1 MTLAPGAS
9 QRFLEHDAEASS
21 FCGPTGAYI
30 ADLEQNKGIKTRDGG
45 PLFPCMLTHGL
56 IASWQRQRCAC
67 GPEHLGAQGINM
79 FDNKGTKFSS
89 DMKNILSRLSRGEQL
104 KVAGNGICI
113 ATYGAWMLYVL
124 CNTKRRPKQV
134 VPRVL
139 MPRASDESADD
150 FATLDDGEGES
161 DQSQ

>member
-1 MTLAPGAS
+1 M
-9 QRFLEHDAEASS
+9 
-21 FCGPTGAYI
+21 
-30 ADLEQNKGIKTRDGG
+30 
-45 PLFPCMLTHGL
+45 FPCMLTHGL

-79 FDNKGTKFSS
+79 FDKGTKFSS

-113 ATYGAWMLYVL
+113 STYGAWMLYVL
-124 CNTKRRPKQV
+124 CNTKRRPKQD

-139 MPRASDESADD
+139 VPRASDESADADD
-150 FATLDDGEGES
+150 FDVG
-161 DQSQ
+161 